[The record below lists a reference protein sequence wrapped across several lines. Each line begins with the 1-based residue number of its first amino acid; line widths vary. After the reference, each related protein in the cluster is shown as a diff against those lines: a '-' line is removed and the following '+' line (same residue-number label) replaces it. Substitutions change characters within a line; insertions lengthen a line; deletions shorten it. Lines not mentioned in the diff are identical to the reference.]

1 MTQTRLLN
9 TSPRSKRHTF
19 FQRLFGGRTSVL
31 HINLFFRLH
40 GTIFVLSPKILP
52 PVSIRAGVL
61 VNDTFSFLDRR
72 ILLCLFIWVG
82 GYGKVPHAYY
92 LLHYNPIRVLLFF
105 VIFYSSLFLLQTE
118 RKESFSFFFSLV
130 RCCLGL
136 NESNVSFHKH
146 SGSGIFKRQGK
157 VWIGVWFLVALMR
170 DLSFFHL

>member
-1 MTQTRLLN
+1 M
-9 TSPRSKRHTF
+9 
-19 FQRLFGGRTSVL
+19 L

-105 VIFYSSLFLLQTE
+105 VIFIPLFSFCRQREKKVFLFSSLLF
-118 RKESFSFFFSLV
+118 V
-130 RCCLGL
+130 
-136 NESNVSFHKH
+136 V
-146 SGSGIFKRQGK
+146 
-157 VWIGVWFLVALMR
+157 VW
-170 DLSFFHL
+170 D